1 MKARPRAGV
10 TPNKGGAVGPPRL
23 YFTARPPRV
32 RASPVRPPSE
42 ANPSKALNP
51 SANAQ
56 ERAAAA
62 QRAIAGGL
70 SAEVRAKLDAGELI
84 GSSAD
89 FETIMAELRRDN
101 GIRALYYDMFQ
112 VSRDNLEESLLIRSN
127 DPLTHFYYGK
137 VLS

>member
-1 MKARPRAGV
+1 M
-10 TPNKGGAVGPPRL
+10 
-23 YFTARPPRV
+23 
-32 RASPVRPPSE
+32 RPPSE

>member
-1 MKARPRAGV
+1 M
-10 TPNKGGAVGPPRL
+10 
-23 YFTARPPRV
+23 
-32 RASPVRPPSE
+32 RPPSE

-56 ERAAAA
+56 ERAVAA